1 MKSWMSI
8 WKRDAVMMSRDP
20 ILAFSILG
28 PALLLLALVFLLP
41 LGLEAARPVMDLDFL
56 QEPIGVFAIQMPS
69 YILGAFLALLILE
82 DRDDGTWS
90 YYGVMPL
97 GQSGLF
103 WARILI
109 GAVLSWLYSVV
120 FFATL
125 DFGLNFWEQLLWSLI
140 LTANVPLFCL
150 FIAGAAPTKLEGIAL
165 LKLAGL
171 FLLGP
176 FLSLIDNPIVDSL
189 AWVFPS
195 SWANLS
201 ITSPGDFFSGVLGF
215 CVSAGIWIG
224 IFSWLFGKRGR

>member
-20 ILAFSILG
+20 ILAFSLLG

-97 GQSGLF
+97 G
-103 WARILI
+103 
-109 GAVLSWLYSVV
+109 
-120 FFATL
+120 
-125 DFGLNFWEQLLWSLI
+125 SLR
-140 LTANVPLFCL
+140 
-150 FIAGAAPTKLEGIAL
+150 
-165 LKLAGL
+165 
-171 FLLGP
+171 
-176 FLSLIDNPIVDSL
+176 
-189 AWVFPS
+189 
-195 SWANLS
+195 
-201 ITSPGDFFSGVLGF
+201 
-215 CVSAGIWIG
+215 IWIG
-224 IFSWLFGKRGR
+224 IFSWLG